1 MDLKPD
7 PVKILDI
14 ITIVRSPTER
24 DVGPWFYLDARKSPP
39 FIEVRKRFLKLTKFD
54 RWKFRATSEARV
66 QLRAFLLG
74 P

>member
-39 FIEVRKRFLKLTKFD
+39 FIEVRKRFLKLNQ
-54 RWKFRATSEARV
+54 V
-66 QLRAFLLG
+66 
-74 P
+74 